1 MKYIQKHSEPQEF
14 KDWKNQEN
22 SNWKPTYKEMDKSV
36 KKAVKQALMTEQGY
50 ICCYCE
56 DRLNDNDSHIEHFQP
71 KSDPAIDPLD
81 FSNLLCSCQ
90 NNLKKREPVHCG
102 KLKGDWFDE
111 KQLISPLD
119 PTCEERFAFTADG
132 SIKPADNRDQVAL
145 TTIEKLGLNIP
156 KLRNLRQKAIESF
169 IDPSLSDTELEDF
182 VNSYLEPDN
191 LGQFNPFW
199 TTVRYLFGIRE

>member
-1 MKYIQKHSEPQEF
+1 MKYIQKESEPQEF
-14 KDWKNQEN
+14 TDWKNQEN
-22 SNWKPTYKEMDKSV
+22 SDWSPTWDNLGGSV
-36 KKAVKQALMTEQGY
+36 KQAVKQALMTEQGY

-56 DRLNDNDSHIEHFQP
+56 DRLKNDNYHIEHFQP
-71 KSDPAIDPLD
+71 KSDPVIDPLD

-90 NNLKKREPVHCG
+90 KDLKKQEPVHCG

-132 SIKPADNRDQVAL
+132 WIQPADDRDEGAI

-156 KLRNLRQKAIESF
+156 KLRDLRQNAIEPF
-169 IDPSLSDTELEDF
+169 IDPSLSDEDLEDS
-182 VNSYLEPDN
+182 VKNYLKFDN
-191 LGQFNPFW
+191 FGQFNPFW
-199 TTVRYLFGIRE
+199 TTIRYLFGT